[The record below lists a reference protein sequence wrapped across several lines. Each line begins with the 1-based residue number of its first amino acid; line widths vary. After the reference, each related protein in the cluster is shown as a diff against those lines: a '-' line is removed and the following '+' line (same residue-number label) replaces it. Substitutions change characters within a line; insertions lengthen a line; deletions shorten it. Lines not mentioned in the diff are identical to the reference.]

1 MLYADFRNALYILS
15 VLKRFVRNIIL
26 FVPLAVLFTLL
37 LIILLG
43 GTKGLRNV
51 TYHLGH
57 EDHLYT
63 KVHECL
69 DVQDVDVLFFGSSHA
84 YRTFDPRVFAAHGV
98 RIFNM
103 GSSMQT
109 PLQTEVL
116 ISNYL
121 DTIKPRLVVL
131 EVHPDVMPHDGVE
144 PAIYQLCNVPPTWD
158 MVPMA
163 LRTRNM
169 RVVATA
175 AYALV
180 HNSISPEF
188 KHLVEPEVVGKD
200 HYVKGGYVERDMEC
214 YSPVPHTPKAI
225 VPREVQLK
233 ALRRCTELLKQH
245 GVPYIL
251 LEVPDTKV
259 LYSSYT
265 NIPYFEETMGVYG
278 KYYFISVDALDDSL
292 HFFNED
298 HLNQRG
304 VELYDAY
311 LCDSLI
317 VPILNSL

>member
-1 MLYADFRNALYILS
+1 M
-15 VLKRFVRNIIL
+15 KQFVRHIIL
-26 FVPLAVLFTLL
+26 FVPLALLFTLL
-37 LIILLG
+37 LICLLG

-69 DVQDVDVLFFGSSHA
+69 ETQDVDVLFFGSSHA

-116 ISNYL
+116 IRNYL

-131 EVHPDVMPHDGVE
+131 EVHPDVMSHDGVE
-144 PAIYQLCNVPPTWD
+144 PAIYQVCNVPPTWD

-163 LRTRNM
+163 LRTCNM
-169 RVVATA
+169 RVAATTV
-175 AYALV
+175 YAMM
-180 HNSISPEF
+180 HNSISSEF
-188 KHLVEPEVVGKD
+188 KHFVEPVDTAKD
-200 HYVKGGYVERDMEC
+200 HYVAGGYVERDMEC
-214 YSPVPHTPKAI
+214 YSPVPHACKAI
-225 VPREVQLK
+225 VPRELQLK
-233 ALRRCTELLKQH
+233 ALHRCTELLKQR

-251 LEVPDTKV
+251 LEVPDTEV
-259 LYSSYT
+259 LLSSYT
-265 NIPYFEETMGVYG
+265 NISYFKDVIRSYG
-278 KYYFISVDALDDSL
+278 KYYFIDMESLDDSL

-304 VELYDAY
+304 VELYNAY
-311 LCDSLI
+311 LCDSVI
-317 VPILNSL
+317 IPILNSL

>member
-1 MLYADFRNALYILS
+1 M
-15 VLKRFVRNIIL
+15 IL
-26 FVPLAVLFTLL
+26 FVPLAVLFTLA
-37 LIILLG
+37 LICLLG
-43 GTKGLRNV
+43 GTKALRNV

-63 KVHECL
+63 KVQECMG
-69 DVQDVDVLFFGSSHA
+69 VQDVDVLFFGSSHA
-84 YRTFDPRVFAAHGV
+84 YRTFDPRVFAARGV

-116 ISNYL
+116 IRNYL
-121 DTIKPRLVVL
+121 DTVNPRLVVL
-131 EVHPDVMPHDGVE
+131 EVHPDVMSHDGVE
-144 PAIYQLCNVPPTWD
+144 PAIYQVCNVPPSWN

-180 HNSISPEF
+180 HNSLSSRF
-188 KHLVEPEVVGKD
+188 RNFTEPVDVGED
-200 HYVKGGYVERDMEC
+200 HYVTGGFVERDMAC
-214 YSPVPHTPKAI
+214 YSPVPHPPKAI
-225 VPREVQLK
+225 EPRDLQRH
-233 ALRRCTELLKQH
+233 ALERCIGLLREK

-251 LEVPDTKV
+251 LEVPDTKA
-259 LYSSYT
+259 LFFSYT
-265 NIPYFEETMGVYG
+265 NISCFQDNISGYGRFYFKEMA
-278 KYYFISVDALDDSL
+278 ALDDSL

-304 VELYDAY
+304 VELYNAY
-311 LCDSLI
+311 ICDSLI
-317 VPILNSL
+317 IPILNNL

>member
-1 MLYADFRNALYILS
+1 M
-15 VLKRFVRNIIL
+15 
-26 FVPLAVLFTLL
+26 
-37 LIILLG
+37 
-43 GTKGLRNV
+43 LRNV
-51 TYHLGH
+51 TYHLGC

-63 KVHECL
+63 KVYECL
-69 DVQDVDVLFFGSSHA
+69 EAEGVDVLFFGSSHA
-84 YRTFDPRVFAAHGV
+84 YRTFDPRVFASRGV

-116 ISNYL
+116 IRNYL

-180 HNSISPEF
+180 HNSFSSRFENF
-188 KHLVEPEVVGKD
+188 EEPVDTAGD
-200 HYVKGGYVERDMEC
+200 HYVGAGYVEHAMEY
-214 YSPVPHTPKAI
+214 YSPQPHAPKTI
-225 VPREVQLK
+225 EPRRLQLQ
-233 ALRRCTELLKQH
+233 ALRRCTELLKQR
-245 GVPYIL
+245 GVPYVL
-251 LEVPDTKV
+251 LEVPDTKS
-259 LYSSYT
+259 LYNSYT
-265 NIPYFEETMGVYG
+265 NTACFEESMSGYG
-278 KYYFISVDALDDSL
+278 EFYFNEVEALDDSL

-304 VELYDAY
+304 VELYNAY
-311 LCDSLI
+311 ICDSLI
-317 VPILNSL
+317 VPILNNL

>member
-1 MLYADFRNALYILS
+1 M
-15 VLKRFVRNIIL
+15 RNIIL

-37 LIILLG
+37 LICLLG
-43 GTKGLRNV
+43 GTKVLRNV

-63 KVHECL
+63 KVHECMEM
-69 DVQDVDVLFFGSSHA
+69 QDVDVLFFGSSHA
-84 YRTFDPRVFAAHGV
+84 YRTFDPRIFAKHGV

-116 ISNYL
+116 IRNYL

-144 PAIYQLCNVPPTWD
+144 PAIYQVCNVPPSWK

-169 RVVATA
+169 RVVATT

-180 HNSISPEF
+180 HNGLSSEF
-188 KHLVEPEVVGKD
+188 RHFCEPVDVGED
-200 HYVKGGYVERDMEC
+200 HYVAGGYVERDMAY
-214 YSPVPHTPKAI
+214 YSPVAHPSKEI
-225 VPREVQLK
+225 VTRDLQRR
-233 ALRRCTELLKQH
+233 ALERCVGLLKGK

-259 LYSSYT
+259 LLSSYT
-265 NIPYFEETMGVYG
+265 NLDCFQNDMMSYGEFYFNCMA
-278 KYYFISVDALDDSL
+278 ALDDSL

-304 VELYDAY
+304 VELYNAY
-311 LCDSLI
+311 VCDSI
-317 VPILNSL
+317 IIPILNSL

>member
-1 MLYADFRNALYILS
+1 M
-15 VLKRFVRNIIL
+15 KQFVRNIIL
-26 FVPLAVLFTLL
+26 FLPLALLFTLL
-37 LIILLG
+37 LICLLG

-69 DVQDVDVLFFGSSHA
+69 EVQDVDVLFFGSSHA
-84 YRTFDPRVFAAHGV
+84 YRTFDPRVFAERGV

-116 ISNYL
+116 IRNYL
-121 DTIKPRLVVL
+121 DTIKPRLVVI

-180 HNSISPEF
+180 HNSLSSEF
-188 KHLVEPEVVGKD
+188 RHFSEPVEVGKD
-200 HYVKGGYVERDMEC
+200 HYVAGGYVEQEMAC
-214 YSPVPHTPKAI
+214 YSPEPHQPKRI
-225 VPREVQLK
+225 ESRGVQK
-233 ALRRCTELLKQH
+233 RALRRCVELLERK

-251 LEVPDTKV
+251 LEVPDTKA
-259 LYSSYT
+259 LLSSYA
-265 NIPYFEETMGVYG
+265 NIACFQEDMSGYGRFYFKDMEV
-278 KYYFISVDALDDSL
+278 LDDSL

-311 LCDSLI
+311 ICDSLI
-317 VPILNSL
+317 VPILNNL

>member
-1 MLYADFRNALYILS
+1 M
-15 VLKRFVRNIIL
+15 
-26 FVPLAVLFTLL
+26 PLALLFTLL
-37 LIILLG
+37 LICLLG

-69 DVQDVDVLFFGSSHA
+69 EVQDVDVLFLGSSHA
-84 YRTFDPRVFAAHGV
+84 YRTFDPRIFAAHGV

-116 ISNYL
+116 IRNYL
-121 DTIKPRLVVL
+121 DTINPRLVVL

-169 RVVATA
+169 RVAATA

-188 KHLVEPEVVGKD
+188 KQMVEPADTAAD
-200 HYVKGGYVERDMEC
+200 HYVAGGFVERDMEC
-214 YSPVPHTPKAI
+214 YSPVPYAPKAI
-225 VPREVQLK
+225 VPRGVQLR
-233 ALRRCTELLKQH
+233 ALRRCTELLKAR

-251 LEVPDTKV
+251 LEVPDTKA
-259 LYSSYT
+259 LFSSYT
-265 NIPYFEETMGVYG
+265 NINDFEDAMNCYG
-278 KYYFISVDALDDSL
+278 KYYFISMDALDDSL

-304 VELYDAY
+304 VELYNAY